1 MIKHLLIYITM
12 YCINGKQVQCYLI
25 YNFLQELIKQSGK
38 QAEDKDSLEQGL
50 EAMMVR
56 VLYKFVF
63 RRSEL

>member
-1 MIKHLLIYITM
+1 M

-63 RRSEL
+63 R